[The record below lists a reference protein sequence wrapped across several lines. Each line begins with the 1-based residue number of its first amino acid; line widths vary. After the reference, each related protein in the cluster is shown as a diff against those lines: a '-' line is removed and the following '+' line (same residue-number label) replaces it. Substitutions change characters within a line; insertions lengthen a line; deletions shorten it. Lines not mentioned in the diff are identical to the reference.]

1 MFEMETSDLKRDRW
15 SCQCLP
21 HMFPPPQ
28 SRITS
33 PLWAFNRQGWIQNL
47 LIGKFWAG
55 NSSFEFVK
63 WDMIRAQA
71 SFKPGSRNLQES
83 TASAKKSFW
92 STHFLLSN
100 AHTRQGPHLSI
111 GAIIDNSAVFCRCHL
126 TFYCL
131 QNLIEINWSLVWC
144 GRKWTICGRYR
155 HIDTLRGGQTLRGG
169 VDGQQMLTQRSL
181 RVT

>member
-33 PLWAFNRQGWIQNL
+33 PLSAFNRQGWIQNL

-71 SFKPGSRNLQES
+71 SLKPGSRNLQES
-83 TASAKKSFW
+83 TASAKKSHI
-92 STHFLLSN
+92 SCFLTLTQDKALIFVS
-100 AHTRQGPHLSI
+100 G
-111 GAIIDNSAVFCRCHL
+111 SAVFCRCHL

-131 QNLIEINWSLVWC
+131 QKLIKINWSLVWC